1 MPLFYSQIGLTNQDY
16 LKRKKEKELSA
27 QERKNKRATDKSLQN
42 LHPKTFSNVGSSSH
56 MHALPGS
63 FNGEKYSAH
72 DKYSSDKFNN
82 TGMHYTGGDKYQDKY
97 NQEKF
102 QEKYKFKSPSANR
115 NNNYAYNHGY
125 DREYNRGNIQN
136 SYKISEEDDRLSR
149 VSK

>member
-27 QERKNKRATDKSLQN
+27 QERKNKKATDKSLHN
-42 LHPKTFSNVGSSSH
+42 LHPKNFSNVGSSSH
-56 MHALPGS
+56 IQALPGS
-63 FNGEKYSAH
+63 LNGEKYSAH

-82 TGMHYTGGDKYQDKY
+82 TGMQYTGGDKYQDKY
-97 NQEKF
+97 NQEKS
-102 QEKYKFKSPSANR
+102 KYKSPSANR